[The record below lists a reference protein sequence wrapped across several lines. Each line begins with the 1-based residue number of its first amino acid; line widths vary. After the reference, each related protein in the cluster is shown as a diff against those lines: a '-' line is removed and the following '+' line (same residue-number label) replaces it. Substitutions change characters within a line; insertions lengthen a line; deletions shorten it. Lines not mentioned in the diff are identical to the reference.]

1 MKKTFLAMLAMM
13 IALTVNAA
21 STKEGNMPDDKLYD
35 VVEVMPEYPGG
46 MVAMMRFLQD
56 NVQYPFKAAKQN
68 INGRVVV
75 QFIVEKDG
83 RVGHAKI
90 ARSVHPLLDEEALR
104 VVRLMPKWTPG
115 KQKGKPVRVKFN
127 IPITFRLK

>member
-21 STKEGNMPDDKLYD
+21 STKEENMPDDKLYD

-56 NVQYPFKAAKQN
+56 NVQYPFKASKQN